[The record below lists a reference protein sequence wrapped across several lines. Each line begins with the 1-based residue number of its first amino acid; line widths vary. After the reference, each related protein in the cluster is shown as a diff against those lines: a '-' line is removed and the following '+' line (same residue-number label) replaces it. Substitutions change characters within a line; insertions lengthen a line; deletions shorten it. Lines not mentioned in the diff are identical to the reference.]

1 MIREIT
7 LSNFRCFEGQ
17 DIEFSGLRTAIV
29 GPNGAGKSS
38 IQDALAYLV
47 TGACRGTTVDGK
59 GLDAVV
65 RQGEETMAVRALV
78 DGIGEVSRGIGR
90 RMVSRGAQKGEYV
103 AEPILERAGELLERF
118 GGSRR
123 IFDLAVRPDAWAALH
138 GREQAEALMALGG
151 IGELTLE
158 ALLAAGCPKTVSR
171 YRQNLDGTLA
181 GFLAAQQAAYADR
194 LEAQRGAE
202 RARGAFE
209 TAQGEARA
217 YDADQHA
224 QDAHELAEVRERVG
238 RLQREDDR
246 AAAEHR
252 GRKAELERRAA
263 NLQKRAGD
271 LQAASKTVDV
281 AALIAERADLAKEAE
296 SLRKMAGGKCASE
309 LAAEISLLRG
319 RRKETADQVRGQVAG
334 IRDQLKAAEASL
346 ESARTQLA
354 NYPEQGEEPPSIDDA
369 DDGRMEQLAELLSWA
384 EDDDQIECPTCG
396 ADVDTAPLRA
406 ELDKLVSATEG
417 SRHERAAWETR
428 RDTRAAMA
436 TQITARTEQVD
447 GLRSAL
453 EAAEQKL
460 SMIVEAESLE
470 APLSAAKQADAL
482 GLRVAQLDA
491 DIAAAEADPKRR
503 AQLMEARTEAKR
515 AAADLEELGNY
526 VPAHAEEIRQSTERL
541 AALEAAVDEH
551 ERGHA
556 EAKRVKRL
564 EENWLG
570 ERNNADE
577 LNELVGTMQGPLREV
592 LFGEAVRQLSEE
604 LAAAMAFVG
613 ILFGDGSETVLYGAR
628 VGLDERGRLDLV
640 LLRELG
646 GDHLEIPYECCSES
660 ERIRLGWALQAVAA
674 QQTGLVVLDSPE
686 ALDDRF
692 RAAVWDLGDALAE
705 AGVQVI
711 VCAVDRADRQPP
723 AGWGVVH
730 LDDGLVTANVRGS
743 SELAP
748 FETPLSAAP
757 QGQTAEVAA

>member
-1 MIREIT
+1 MIRSIT

-65 RQGEETMAVRALV
+65 RQGEETMEVRALV
-78 DGIGEVSRGIGR
+78 EGIGEVSRGIGR

-103 AEPILERAGELLERF
+103 AEPILERAGELLGLF

-123 IFDLAVRPDAWAALH
+123 IFDLAVRPDAFAALH

-151 IGELTLE
+151 IQELTLE

-171 YRQNLDGTLA
+171 YRQHLDGTLA
-181 GFLAAQQAAYADR
+181 GFLAAQKAAYSDR

-202 RARGAFE
+202 TARGAYE
-209 TAQGEARA
+209 TAQGEASA

-224 QDAHELAEVRERVG
+224 QDGHELAEVRERVG
-238 RLQREDDR
+238 RLQRDDDR
-246 AAAEHR
+246 SAAEHR
-252 GRKAELERRAA
+252 GRKAELERRAS

-319 RRKETADQVRGQVAG
+319 RRNETADQVRGQVAG
-334 IRDQLKAAEASL
+334 IRDELAEIEAKLATVQAQLQDCPEPGPMPIV
-346 ESARTQLA
+346 ARQDIARIAQLTDLLS
-354 NYPEQGEEPPSIDDA
+354 GIDDLEEIECDRCGSTLEVEELQA
-369 DDGRMEQLAELLSWA
+369 TLAELQEA
-384 EDDDQIECPTCG
+384 
-396 ADVDTAPLRA
+396 TAT
-406 ELDKLVSATEG
+406 D
-417 SRHERAAWETR
+417 RAAHAEWEQKR
-428 RDTRAAMA
+428 SARADLAVA
-436 TQITARTEQVD
+436 VETGTARVN
-447 GLRSAL
+447 GLRSTLA
-453 EAAEQKL
+453 EAEQKL
-460 SMIVEAESLE
+460 AMVVEAEALE
-470 APLSAAKQADAL
+470 APLSAARQADTI
-482 GLRVAQLDA
+482 GLRIAQLDA
-491 DIAAAEADPKRR
+491 DIAAAEADPKRK
-503 AQLMEARTEAKR
+503 AQLQEARAEAKR
-515 AAADLEELGNY
+515 AAAELEELGEY

-541 AALEAAVDEH
+541 AVLQAAVDEH

-556 EAKRVKRL
+556 EAKRVARL
-564 EENWLG
+564 EANWRG

-577 LNELVGTMQGPLREV
+577 LNDLIATMQGPLREV
-592 LFGEAVRQLSEE
+592 LFGEAVRQLSDE
-604 LAAAMAFVG
+604 LANAMTFVG

-730 LDDGLVTANVRGS
+730 LDDGCVIEAGVRGQGS
-743 SELAP
+743 GVSDGRGQE
-748 FETPLSAAP
+748 AA
-757 QGQTAEVAA
+757 A